1 MGWSSHVAIGA
12 SGSVEHIAS
21 VMYPLPHFL
30 RKKLCRRQQALT
42 TVVAVSGRSCMFE
55 RRQRKRFDMTPNRVL
70 ANATSSAQ
78 TIVEYHLAFIHVTP
92 AVWALQV
99 LCQRERTV
107 PNENVGGQDL
117 RSRQCGGLRKVGRF
131 RVHVRVQ
138 RALPPNPAVCVAP
151 VLADVSVE
159 ELQIGVH
166 DRHQHHA
173 EAPFIISK

>member
-1 MGWSSHVAIGA
+1 MQVAA
-12 SGSVEHIAS
+12 SPNHRRGGIWE
-21 VMYPLPHFL
+21 
-30 RKKLCRRQQALT
+30 KLQVGEEAAK
-42 TVVAVSGRSCMFE
+42 AVRHDP
-55 RRQRKRFDMTPNRVL
+55 KRVL

-78 TIVEYHLAFIHVTP
+78 KIVEYHLSFIHFTP

-117 RSRQCGGLRKVGRF
+117 RSRQCGGLLKVVRF
-131 RVHVRVQ
+131 SGHVRVQ
-138 RALPPNPAVCVAP
+138 RALPPNPAVS
-151 VLADVSVE
+151 DVSVD

-173 EAPFIISK
+173 EAPFIVPKKLPELGGG